1 MAITH
6 HFRGS
11 KGFGSGYG
19 HYAYIEDGQ
28 LVIGEEWPHEGGVTY
43 QGSYAGAATRLAT
56 LKSEAP
62 ALFKSI
68 EEYFAKHDPDIIEKV
83 AEKATTEAQN
93 NAAVWECS
101 RVDPAYTCSNCRY
114 VALHNARGR
123 RVASKFCPHCG
134 KYMTN
139 HQEEA

>member
-1 MAITH
+1 MAIMH

-43 QGSYAGAATRLAT
+43 RGSYVGATTRLAT

-68 EEYFAKHDPDIIEKV
+68 EEYFAKHDPDIVCIGKSETSEKT
-83 AEKATTEAQN
+83 AIWNYSA
-93 NAAVWECS
+93 
-101 RVDPAYTCSNCRY
+101 VDPVFTCSVCTY
-114 VALHNARGR
+114 VALNDNRGR
-123 RVASKFCPHCG
+123 SFASKFCPHCG
-134 KYMTN
+134 KFMIN
-139 HQEEA
+139 HQEED